1 MVSSRCVFPFCRA
14 NADMIPLPTMQWMDG
29 NLRLLDQRKLPSEE
43 TYIDCR
49 DIDSLAEAIR
59 TLAVRGAPAIG
70 IAAAFGAVIAALT
83 ADPEEEFNEAFHV
96 KIDIL
101 EGTRPTAVN
110 LFHCLDIQRRIFRM
124 NPDRDSAIEALL
136 ESARDMMRS
145 DLEASRQMG
154 RFGADLL
161 EKGSVVLTHCNA
173 GGLATAGLGTAL
185 AVIYEAWDRGILD
198 KVYADE
204 TRPLLQGARLTAW
217 ELSRAGIPVD
227 VLPDSAAASLLRKG
241 EIDAVIVGS
250 DRIAANGDA
259 ANKIGTYPLALAAKE
274 HGIPFY
280 VVAPLSTFDVST
292 FSGNE
297 IEIEQRGRNE
307 LASLG
312 ERKLL
317 PEAAGIW
324 NPAFDVTPAK
334 LITAIICE
342 KGVLFTP
349 DTDSIQSI
357 FGRIT
362 DSR

>member
-1 MVSSRCVFPFCRA
+1 
-14 NADMIPLPTMQWMDG
+14 MIPLPTMQWMDG
-29 NLRLLDQRKLPSEE
+29 ILRLLDQRQLPSEE
-43 TYIDCR
+43 TYIDCG

-83 ADPEEEFNEAFHV
+83 SDFGEGFSEAFHA

-110 LFHCLDIQRRIFRM
+110 LFHCLDIQRHIFRT

-185 AVIYEAWDRGILD
+185 AVIYEAWDRGLIR

-204 TRPLLQGARLTAW
+204 TRPLLQGARLTSW
-217 ELSRAGIPVD
+217 ELIRTGIPVD
-227 VLPDSAAASLLRKG
+227 VLPDSAAAPLIRDG
-241 EIDAVIVGS
+241 RIDAVIVGS
-250 DRIAANGDA
+250 DRIAANGDI
-259 ANKIGTYPLALAAKE
+259 ANKIGTYQLALAASK
-274 HGIPFY
+274 HDVPFY
-280 VVAPLSTFDVST
+280 IAAPLSTFDPST
-292 FSGNE
+292 DTGAE
-297 IEIEQRGRNE
+297 IIIEQRSRAE
-307 LASLG
+307 LSSFG
-312 ERKLL
+312 ERQLL
-317 PEAAGIW
+317 PEGVGYW
-324 NPAFDVTPAK
+324 NPAFDVTPAD

-342 KGVLFTP
+342 KGIVSPVCGKTVKNMLAGVDMFL
-349 DTDSIQSI
+349 
-357 FGRIT
+357 
-362 DSR
+362 